1 MLAIDPN
8 KRPLAKGALAHEYF
22 TDLPEQMRPPIS
34 EPKKND
40 AFFDFEKENLTKERL
55 QELIFDECCVFHPE
69 AVAEEE
75 SRQKAGGRRYK

>member
-40 AFFDFEKENLTKERL
+40 AFFAEAHFVKNAAPQGAYRFPLPE
-55 QELIFDECCVFHPE
+55 QE
-69 AVAEEE
+69 AVRF
-75 SRQKAGGRRYK
+75 SRR